1 MGDGTQEKPKKPVDR
16 NVVPAES
23 TRIVLGSVAAAARGA
38 QTAATALVMIMAFV
52 GTVDGLSLDGSRRG
66 HEDRAARYV
75 VKFILPDEF
84 VSSQFTKTGAY
95 LLADLWDKD

>member
-23 TRIVLGSVAAAARGA
+23 TRIVLGSVAAHARGA

-52 GTVDGLSLDGSRRG
+52 GAVDGLSLDGSRRG

-75 VKFILPDEF
+75 VLTFNLKVLSP
-84 VSSQFTKTGAY
+84 
-95 LLADLWDKD
+95 

>member
-23 TRIVLGSVAAAARGA
+23 TRIVLGNAAAARGA
-38 QTAATALVMIMAFV
+38 QTAATALVMIMAAFAA
-52 GTVDGLSLDGSRRG
+52 GVDGFSLDLDGSRRG

-75 VKFILPDEF
+75 VAFFLHDQLI
-84 VSSQFTKTGAY
+84 SS
-95 LLADLWDKD
+95 

>member
-23 TRIVLGSVAAAARGA
+23 TRIVLGSAAAARAA

-52 GTVDGLSLDGSRRG
+52 GAVDGLSLDGSRRG

-75 VKFILPDEF
+75 VLTFNLKVLSP
-84 VSSQFTKTGAY
+84 
-95 LLADLWDKD
+95 